1 MIGFFQTIAE
11 NLPDWGPRLLQGC
24 VATLLVTALGFLVA
38 FVLGLGLE
46 FLRTRHSP
54 FVRSLAKCYIVLAR
68 GVPILVVLYLLYF
81 ALPAVGIV
89 MSAFTAGVIG
99 LGLVYAAYLAE
110 VFRAGVQAIPQ
121 GQREAA
127 LAAGLTPSQAF
138 RYIIFPQAFRIVLP
152 PLLVNSVS
160 MLKDSSICA
169 LISVSEITLASRAIM
184 SETFLPLHVFALA
197 GAFYFAIA
205 WPASLGVRALER
217 HFATGSRSTSASKSA
232 PEPVLDAGGRP

>member
-1 MIGFFQTIAE
+1 MINFFQTIAD
-11 NLPDWGPRLLQGC
+11 NLHDWGPRLLQGS

-46 FLRTRHSP
+46 FLRTRRSP
-54 FVRSLAKCYIVLAR
+54 VAHAVARGYIVVAR
-68 GVPILVVLYLLYF
+68 GVPILVILYLLYF
-81 ALPAVGIV
+81 ALPSVGIV
-89 MSAFTAGVIG
+89 MSAFAAGVTG

-110 VFRAGVQAIPQ
+110 VFRAGLQAIPP

-138 RYIIFPQAFRIVLP
+138 RHILFPQAFRIILP
-152 PLLVNSVS
+152 PLLVNTVS

-169 LISVSEITLASRAIM
+169 LISVYEITLASRAIM

-197 GAFYFAIA
+197 GAVYFVIA

-217 HFATGSRSTSASKSA
+217 HLANSDRNGSTSKAT
-232 PEPVLDAGGRP
+232 PQPVLDVSVRP

>member
-1 MIGFFQTIAE
+1 MISFFQTIAE
-11 NLPDWGPRLLQGC
+11 NLHDWGPRLLQAS
-24 VATLLVTALGFLVA
+24 VATLLVTALGFIVA
-38 FVLGLGLE
+38 FALGLGLE
-46 FLRTRHSP
+46 FLRTRRSP
-54 FVRSLAKCYIVLAR
+54 FARAFARCYIVVAR
-68 GVPILVVLYLLYF
+68 GVPILVILYLLYF

-89 MSAFTAGVIG
+89 MSAFTAGVMG

-110 VFRAGVQAIPQ
+110 VFRAGLQAIPP

-127 LAAGLTPSQAF
+127 LAAGLTPSQTF
-138 RYIIFPQAFRIVLP
+138 RFILFPQAFRIVLP

-169 LISVSEITLASRAIM
+169 LISVYEITLASRAIM

-217 HFATGSRSTSASKSA
+217 YLANSGRSVSTSRAV
-232 PEPVLDAGGRP
+232 PEPALDIGVRP